1 MPTGVDMVSKG
12 LSEKKGLSPG
22 SLVYV
27 GEKKEVPA
35 QISIMTYNAGDVE
48 ETADLSLEE
57 VAVRKKKD
65 GITWININGIHDV
78 SVVEAIGKAY
88 DLHPLTLEDILN
100 TGHRPKIDDYGDYLF
115 FVLKMVYSDPSD
127 RPLKIEHVC
136 FVLGSDYIISF
147 QEVAG
152 DVFDPVRRRIR
163 TGKGK
168 IRKSGADY
176 LAYALLDMIVD
187 HYYVVLDEMGE
198 EIENLQEMVLD
209 NPDASVLARIY
220 DCKHRHLTMRKSIWP
235 LREILA
241 ATLRESFELIHEDV
255 RFYLR
260 DVYDHIIQVADTI
273 ETYRDMLSGLLDIYM
288 SSVSHKMN
296 EVMKV
301 LTVIATLF
309 IPLTFFAG
317 VYGMN
322 FHYMPELEWR
332 FAYPGFWLATV
343 VLLAVM
349 IVIFKRKKWL

>member
-1 MPTGVDMVSKG
+1 MSDKR
-12 LSEKKGLSPG
+12 LSGKRGLSPG

-27 GEKKEVPA
+27 GEEKKMPA
-35 QISIMTYNAGDVE
+35 RISVMAYEADNVE
-48 ETADLSLEE
+48 EFVDIS
-57 VAVRKKKD
+57 VAEAIEYEKRGGV
-65 GITWININGIHDV
+65 TWIDVFGIHDV
-78 SVVEAIGKAY
+78 SLVENIGKAHG
-88 DLHPLTLEDILN
+88 LHPLTIEDILN
-100 TGHRPKIDDYGDYLF
+100 TGHRPKIDDHGDYLF
-115 FVLKMVYSDPSD
+115 FILKMVHTDPED
-127 RPLKIEHVC
+127 RSLRIEHVC
-136 FVLGSDYIISF
+136 LVLGSDFIISF
-147 QEVAG
+147 QEVEG

-187 HYYVVLDEMGE
+187 HYYVVLDELGE
-198 EIENLQEMVLD
+198 EIETLQEMVLAK
-209 NPDASVLARIY
+209 PDSAVLARIY
-220 DCKHRHLTMRKSIWP
+220 DCKHRHLMIRKSIWP
-235 LREILA
+235 LREIIGA
-241 ATLRESFELIHEDV
+241 VLRESFDLIHEDV
-255 RFYLR
+255 QFYIR

-273 ETYRDMLSGLLDIYM
+273 ETYRDMLAGLLDIYM

-332 FAYPGFWLATV
+332 FAYPLFWIFAIVLFTV
-343 VLLAVM
+343 MLIL
-349 IVIFKRKKWL
+349 FKRRKWL